1 MLLHDL
7 PDFSDLIEVAA
18 RNKQID
24 PGLVE
29 KDYWIMH
36 CLWGLQQ
43 GGFTFELKG
52 GTSLAKG
59 YGLIDRFSEDI
70 DILIH
75 PDTDLKYGQN
85 HTRAAHIAARL
96 AFFEGLTKS
105 IKIPGIAS
113 VERDTAFDDTR
124 YYRGAGI
131 RLRYKP
137 IHPLPDG
144 LKEGILLEAGFDQVA
159 PNRPCTISSWAYD
172 LAVENKIAELIDNRA
187 INVPCYEPGYT
198 LVEKL
203 QTISTKYRLQQAEG
217 EMPVNFLRH
226 YYDIYCL
233 LGDAAVKDFIG
244 TEAYLVHK
252 AKRFRAGDNPN
263 LTKNEAFLLSDSA
276 TRKKYVEAYA
286 STRAL
291 YYRDQIEFDAILK
304 RITEFAPQL

>member
-18 RNKQID
+18 RNEQID
-24 PGLVE
+24 PSLVE
-29 KDYWIMH
+29 KDHWIMH

-52 GTSLAKG
+52 GTSLSKG
-59 YGLIDRFSEDI
+59 YGLIDRFSEDV

-75 PDTDLKYGQN
+75 PDTDLKYGPN

-105 IKIPGIAS
+105 IEIPGIAS

-131 RLRYKP
+131 RLRYKS

-159 PNRPCTISSWAYD
+159 PNRPARFHPGRMILLSRTRLPNSSTIVRSTYRVTNQVTRSS
-172 LAVENKIAELIDNRA
+172 K
-187 INVPCYEPGYT
+187 
-198 LVEKL
+198 
-203 QTISTKYRLQQAEG
+203 SYR
-217 EMPVNFLRH
+217 
-226 YYDIYCL
+226 
-233 LGDAAVKDFIG
+233 
-244 TEAYLVHK
+244 
-252 AKRFRAGDNPN
+252 RFRP
-263 LTKNEAFLLSDSA
+263 
-276 TRKKYVEAYA
+276 
-286 STRAL
+286 
-291 YYRDQIEFDAILK
+291 
-304 RITEFAPQL
+304 ITVCNRQRVRCR

>member
-1 MLLHDL
+1 M
-7 PDFSDLIEVAA
+7 
-18 RNKQID
+18 
-24 PGLVE
+24 
-29 KDYWIMH
+29 
-36 CLWGLQQ
+36 QQ

-52 GTSLAKG
+52 GTSLSKG
-59 YGLIDRFSEDI
+59 YGLIDRFSEDV

-75 PDTDLKYGQN
+75 PDTDLKYGPN

-105 IKIPGIAS
+105 IEIPGIAS

-159 PNRPCTISSWAYD
+159 PNRPCTISSRAYD
-172 LAVENKIAELIDNRA
+172 LAVENEIAELIDNRA

-252 AKRFRAGDNPN
+252 GKRFRSGDNPN

-276 TRKKYVEAYA
+276 TRKKYVETYA

-291 YYRDQIEFDAILK
+291 YYRDQIELVAILK